1 MKQTGVCPK
10 CNSKKIGYLENVIQR
25 TEATIALGGSQDVR
39 GHCPAPLGISRSE
52 TGGFVKVI
60 KEGPVGMLE
69 AYICGSCGFYE
80 TYIKEP
86 SSIQYE
92 SIIGFKWISPSQ

>member
-1 MKQTGVCPK
+1 MKQTKVCPK
-10 CNSKKIGYLENVIQR
+10 CNSNKIGYLENVIQR
-25 TEATIALGGSQDVR
+25 TEASVASQEVR

-52 TGGFVKVI
+52 SGGFIKVI
-60 KEGPVGMLE
+60 KEGPVGTLE
-69 AYICGSCGFYE
+69 AYICGSCGYYE

-92 SIIGFKWISPSQ
+92 TILGFKWLSPS